1 MRALAPLHVARLTA
15 LTVDFGLTAGRV
27 VPFAL
32 DGELVSGLHQL
43 ALDEWISALPV
54 EVPARNVE
62 QTFIRAV
69 LPNQLEAAARAE
81 QVLVQ
86 GTPVAS
92 LAEVEAAEG
101 NLIEP
106 LAAALKAQTDRAL
119 IRAAATDLSARE
131 ITILGDRDVPYRVLK
146 KVMATCTEADY
157 GKLSLA
163 VVQREEAMTAVTA
176 GT

>member
-1 MRALAPLHVARLTA
+1 MSASARAKRMKRHHSRNRPATLS
-15 LTVDFGLTAGRV
+15 
-27 VPFAL
+27 
-32 DGELVSGLHQL
+32 LVSLMDIFTILVFFLLVNSAEVQSLEPPKAVRLPESL
-43 ALDEWISALPV
+43 AV
-54 EVPARNVE
+54 EKPRETVVVMVTR
-62 QTFIRAV
+62 
-69 LPNQLEAAARAE
+69 E

-163 VVQREEAMTAVTA
+163 VVQKEEAMTAVTA